1 MQKAEKR
8 SDVRSR
14 RRASGGGRRER
25 QPILDGS
32 KDMLR
37 HQRLEVLAGVA
48 MAEPIEKAPRAQ
60 ENAIARL
67 WLKASYP
74 A

>member
-1 MQKAEKR
+1 M
-8 SDVRSR
+8 
-14 RRASGGGRRER
+14 REVADTRR
-25 QPILDGS
+25 QPGH
-32 KDMLR
+32 LR
-37 HQRLEVLAGVA
+37 HQCFDGLDRVA

-60 ENAIARL
+60 ESAIAGP